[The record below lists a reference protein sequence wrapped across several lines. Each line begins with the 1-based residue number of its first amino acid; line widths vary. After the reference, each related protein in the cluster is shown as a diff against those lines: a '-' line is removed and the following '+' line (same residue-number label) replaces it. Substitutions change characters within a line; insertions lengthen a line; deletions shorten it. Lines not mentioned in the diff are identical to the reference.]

1 MAKGDGARRVGRD
14 RSFLDLPVLPF
25 LAIGIPIW
33 LPLVIV
39 YFAVVFTLG
48 WLWPD
53 FRAATMAA
61 AIGPGVI
68 GLLDLVLRLRTS
80 QYEWHHPQA
89 GWVVTK
95 ASVVDRLTFREC
107 GWYLP
112 LIAPVPLWVLGLG
125 LSVAFLRSWRLI

>member
-1 MAKGDGARRVGRD
+1 MAKGDGAGRVGRD
-14 RSFLDLPVLPF
+14 RSFFPLLPGPIS
-25 LAIGIPIW
+25 IGIPIW
-33 LPLVIV
+33 LPLVIL

-48 WLWPD
+48 GLWPD

-68 GLLDLVLRLRTS
+68 GLLDLVLRLRTRHY
-80 QYEWHHPQA
+80 QWHHPQA
-89 GWVVTK
+89 GLVVTK

-125 LSVAFLRSWRLI
+125 LSVAFLRSWRF